1 MWSQSGYRG
10 LVRASGWYDLLVTA
24 AFVTPWSLALLHGAL
39 SQLSAGWGLAG
50 ELPPFAPMH
59 VLMANL
65 MGSIVCVWSVLR
77 IRDPQ
82 VQFGRY
88 DAAGRLLFASWQA
101 YALMQG
107 ASELI
112 WGILVLELAWAALQ
126 LWPVR
131 AVDNSSDQKT
141 INCSA

>member
-1 MWSQSGYRG
+1 MWSRAGYRG

-24 AFVTPWSLALLHGAL
+24 AFVTPWSLMLLHHMLG
-39 SQLSAGWGLAG
+39 QLAAHWGLAG
-50 ELPPFAPMH
+50 ELPDFAPLH

-82 VQFGRY
+82 AQFGRY
-88 DAAGRLLFASWQA
+88 DAVGRLLFASWQF

-107 ASELI
+107 ATQLL
-112 WGILVLELAWAALQ
+112 WGILLLELVWALLQ

-131 AVDNSSDQKT
+131 GDEKLTGQKV
-141 INCSA
+141 IN

>member
-24 AFVTPWSLALLHGAL
+24 AFVTPWSLMLLHGML
-39 SQLSAGWGLAG
+39 RQLSAHWGLAG
-50 ELPPFAPMH
+50 ELPEFAPLH
-59 VLMANL
+59 GLMANL

-88 DAAGRLLFASWQA
+88 DAVGRLLFASWQG

-107 ASELI
+107 ATQLL
-112 WGILVLELAWAALQ
+112 WGILVMEVLWAVLQ
-126 LWPVR
+126 LWPMIQ
-131 AVDNSSDQKT
+131 ADQIT
-141 INCSA
+141 TNPVS